1 MRMLL
6 TFMAVM
12 VMFVSPALAG
22 AKAGCPVDGS
32 RTIHCLSMTAMAA
45 SMTSAAQPCCD
56 PGSKSKSMP
65 KGCAQICASLGVVAV
80 TAAPVAVDA
89 PSTFATLVMTTPNA
103 APLRAFEPLGLKR
116 PPKSI
121 A

>member
-1 MRMLL
+1 MLL
-6 TFMAVM
+6 TLMAAM

-22 AKAGCPVDGS
+22 AKTGCAVGGS
-32 RTIHCLSMTAMAA
+32 RHVDCLSKMDIAA
-45 SMTSAAQPCCD
+45 SMTSAAPPCCD

-65 KGCAQICASLGVVAV
+65 KGCAQMCASLGVVAV
-80 TAAPVAVDA
+80 TGAPMTVDA

-103 APLRAFEPLGLKR
+103 ALLRAFEPLGLKR
-116 PPKSI
+116 PPKRI

>member
-1 MRMLL
+1 MRLLL

-12 VMFVSPALAG
+12 AMFVSPALAG
-22 AKAGCPVDGS
+22 AKTGCPAGASHVD
-32 RTIHCLSMTAMAA
+32 CLSMTDVAA
-45 SMTSAAQPCCD
+45 SMTSAAHPCCD

-65 KGCAQICASLGVVAV
+65 KGCAQMCASLGVVAM
-80 TAAPVAVDA
+80 TAVPMTVEV